1 MSVEVHPVTV
11 DRWPDLLALFGPNG
25 AYSNCWCTWWILPG
39 KQFASALP
47 GDRRALL
54 EDLVR
59 ADETPGLLAY
69 RDGKAVGWCA
79 VGPRQRYSRMMSLR
93 SPVYRPIDDPAGN
106 WVINCFFV
114 ARAERRL
121 GVARALLA
129 AAIDFGFRNGATS
142 IDAYPLP
149 DTTHGAA
156 SLYVGTVSM
165 FTDAGFQEVA
175 RLRGRPLMR
184 RLPGPDP

>member
-59 ADETPGLLAY
+59 ADETPGLLA
-69 RDGKAVGWCA
+69 
-79 VGPRQRYSRMMSLR
+79 
-93 SPVYRPIDDPAGN
+93 
-106 WVINCFFV
+106 
-114 ARAERRL
+114 
-121 GVARALLA
+121 
-129 AAIDFGFRNGATS
+129 
-142 IDAYPLP
+142 
-149 DTTHGAA
+149 
-156 SLYVGTVSM
+156 
-165 FTDAGFQEVA
+165 
-175 RLRGRPLMR
+175 
-184 RLPGPDP
+184 